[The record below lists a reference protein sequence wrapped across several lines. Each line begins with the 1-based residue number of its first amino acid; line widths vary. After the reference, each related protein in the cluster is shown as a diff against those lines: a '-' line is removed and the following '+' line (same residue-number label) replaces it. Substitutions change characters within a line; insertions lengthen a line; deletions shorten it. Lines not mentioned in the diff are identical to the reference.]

1 MDINQMHLNINHMN
15 SIEVYQLKWSFTL
28 CMYLKNDFYVN

>member
-15 SIEVYQLKWSFTL
+15 SIEVYQLKWSLTL